1 PRRADDQRGN
11 ERDRQ
16 GRIRPHAA
24 GPPIRPDSE
33 RVGPPH
39 EGRQPATAAEAGL
52 RPADGPSGADGG
64 PDLLLQ
70 GAAVSGP
77 RATGQ
82 GGGDVPEGAGRV
94 PGVRRGAAGTA
105 ARQDL
110 VTAGL
115 TGRTD

>member
-1 PRRADDQRGN
+1 DQRGD

-24 GPPIRPDSE
+24 GSPVRPDSQ
-33 RVGPPH
+33 RVGASH
-39 EGRQPATAAEAGL
+39 EGCQTATAAEASL
-52 RPADGPSGADGG
+52 RPADGPSGPDGS
-64 PDLLLQ
+64 PDVLLQ

-82 GGGDVPEGAGRV
+82 GGGDVPEGTRRV

-110 VTAGL
+110 VTAG
-115 TGRTD
+115 